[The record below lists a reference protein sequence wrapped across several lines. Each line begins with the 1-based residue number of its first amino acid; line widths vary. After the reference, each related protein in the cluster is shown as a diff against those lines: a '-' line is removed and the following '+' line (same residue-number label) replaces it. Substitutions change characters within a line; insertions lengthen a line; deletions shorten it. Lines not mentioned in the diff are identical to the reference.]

1 MPGST
6 RRSRICRWEVAAVAG
21 LVLVLAACGGSSSP
35 GPTGAPGSPSPTP
48 TAGDG
53 RIPLIVDNDM
63 SFDDVMAIA
72 FLLNRPE
79 VELIGVTVTGT
90 GIAHCGPGARNA
102 RDLLHEL
109 GGPEVPTACGSEEP
123 LGNGLPFPDPWRDGA
138 DDMFGLG
145 IDGVPG
151 TPKTTA
157 VELLTEL
164 IRGSDRPVTILA
176 TGPFT
181 NLAEA
186 LAADPGLADG
196 IERLVIM
203 GGAVDVDGN
212 ATEDGGAAPAEWNF
226 AADPLAVEA
235 VWEAG
240 IPMVLVPLDA
250 TNDVPITRAFVDEL
264 QRDSAAGT
272 ANLVE
277 ELLLRNALSI
287 DVDYFWDVL
296 AAMWLVKP
304 EVVTT
309 EEAGISIVPGGAE
322 AGRSIRSDDGAM
334 VTLATAA
341 DREAFESTF
350 LETLRSGGQRRTPF
364 ELIGELT
371 IRSDGTDCEAAVPAA
386 PTAGSYALAFS
397 NESAVDMA
405 AVAIGLTE
413 GSTWDDLD
421 AWIADN
427 PGSIDQPPMVVVNGV
442 VLPAPGSTGS
452 ALVDLPPGDAA
463 LVCLVAADDQQEV
476 ISGERFVVE

>member
-1 MPGST
+1 MPGPT
-6 RRSRICRWEVAAVAG
+6 RQPWISRLRAATVAS
-21 LVLVLAACGGSSSP
+21 LVLVLAACGGSASP
-35 GPTGAPGSPSPTP
+35 GPTGEPGSPSPTP
-48 TAGDG
+48 TGASGP
-53 RIPLIVDNDM
+53 IPLIVDNDM

-79 VELIGVTVTGT
+79 VDLIGVTVTGT

-123 LGNGLPFPDPWRDGA
+123 IGDGLPFPDPWRDGA

-145 IDGVPG
+145 IDGLPG

-186 LAADPGLADG
+186 LAADPSLAEG

-212 ATEDGGAAPAEWNF
+212 ATEDAGAAPAEWNF

-235 VWEAG
+235 VWTAG

-250 TNDVPITRAFVDEL
+250 TNDVPIEQAFVDEL
-264 QRDSAAGT
+264 QRDSAAGP

-277 ELLLRNALSI
+277 ELLLRNSMSI
-287 DVDYFWDVL
+287 GVDYFWDVL
-296 AAMWLVKP
+296 AAMWLVEP
-304 EVVTT
+304 GVVTT
-309 EEAGISIVPGGAE
+309 EEAAVSIVPDGAE
-322 AGRSIRSDDGAM
+322 AGRSIRSDDGTM

-341 DREAFESTF
+341 DREAFESAF
-350 LETLRSGGQRRTPF
+350 LETLRSGGPRRTPF
-364 ELIGELT
+364 VLTGELT
-371 IRSDGTDCEAAVPAA
+371 LRSDGTDCEGGVPAA
-386 PTAGSYALAFS
+386 PVAGTYLLGFS
-397 NESAVDMA
+397 NESSVDMA
-405 AVAIGLTE
+405 AVVIGLTE

-421 AWIADN
+421 TWIADH
-427 PGSIDQPPMVVVNGV
+427 PGTIDQPPMVIVHGV
-442 VLPAPGSTGS
+442 AFPAPGTSGS
-452 ALVDLPPGDAA
+452 ALVELPSGDTA

-476 ISGERFVVE
+476 ISGDRFVVE

>member
-1 MPGST
+1 MRVVTRSPFGRLAAAAALTIALAGCAGST
-6 RRSRICRWEVAAVAG
+6 
-21 LVLVLAACGGSSSP
+21 
-35 GPTGAPGSPSPTP
+35 SPSPAASP
-48 TAGDG
+48 GEAAPSPSPAGG
-53 RIPLIVDNDM
+53 PIPLIVDNDM

-72 FLLNRPE
+72 FLLSRPE
-79 VELIGVTVTGT
+79 VELIGITVTGT

-109 GGPEVPTACGSEEP
+109 GAPEVPTACGSEEP
-123 LGNGLPFPDPWRDGA
+123 LDAGLPFPEPWRDGA

-145 IDGVPG
+145 IDGLPG
-151 TPKTTA
+151 TPKATA

-164 IRGSDRPVTILA
+164 IGGSERPVTILA

-196 IERLVIM
+196 IERIVIM

-212 ATEDGGAAPAEWNF
+212 ATPDGSPAPAEWNF
-226 AADPLAVEA
+226 AADPLAVDA
-235 VWEAG
+235 VWKAG

-264 QRDSAAGT
+264 QRDTAAGP

-296 AAMWLVKP
+296 AAMWLVEP
-304 EVVTT
+304 GVVTT
-309 EEAGISIVPGGAE
+309 EETAVAIVPDGAE
-322 AGRSIRSDDGAM
+322 AGRSVRSDDGAM

-341 DREAFESTF
+341 DRQAFESTF
-350 LETLRSGGQRRTPF
+350 LQTLRSGGPRRTPF
-364 ELIGELT
+364 ELNGELT
-371 IRSDGTDCEAAVPAA
+371 VRSDGTDCEAAVPAA
-386 PTAGSYALAFS
+386 PTAGSYTLEFS
-397 NESAVDMA
+397 NESSVDMA

-421 AWIADN
+421 AWIADH
-427 PGSIDQPPMVVVNGV
+427 PGSIDQPPMVAVNGV
-442 VLPAPGSTGS
+442 VLPAPGTAGS
-452 ALVDLPPGDAA
+452 ALVDLAPGDAA
-463 LVCLVAADDQQEV
+463 IVCLVAAGDQQEV
-476 ISGERFVVE
+476 ISGPRFVVE